1 MKQEEVHICY
11 KNSKFLSEMH
21 EGYLVAVIRGKS
33 KEEGKEIAIQTYKG
47 GIKALE
53 ITFSTPGQKILLQS

>member
-1 MKQEEVHICY
+1 MLQ
-11 KNSKFLSEMH
+11 KFEILNEMH

-47 GIKALE
+47 KIKL
-53 ITFSTPGQKILLQS
+53 